1 MALNYKSI
9 DYSENDFLIR
19 LDSKYYNLQEYL
31 NHSSSFSEIDFIP
44 FGDFIDN
51 ITDGEHAGQTFV
63 KEGVLFLKNSSIKDF
78 DISLDDGFYISEIK
92 HKKLQRSALKSEDVL
107 FTTIGHLGSAAIV
120 PEHFCEANMNQNF
133 VKISINKEKV
143 SPYYIVAYLNSK
155 LARKQISCL
164 LTGNIQSILTYPKI
178 KNIKIGIP
186 KDDSIQKEITEK
198 YKNAIKLSQ
207 EARKIIK
214 ETIKYLDNEL
224 QLINNDENYDKVFSV
239 KHDLLNNECGLW
251 IPKYFWPK
259 YVETEEN
266 LMNRIQCIP
275 LGEIATLKKGDE
287 PGSDFYIDYL
297 DKIDTDVPFIRTSD
311 IYNYQ
316 IDSSPDNFIDIHTF
330 EEINQDIKEGDILFT
345 KDGKIGEIALVTN
358 TDKAIYSSGI
368 DRIRINKMGKSLGI
382 TPEYLFNIVACNKV
396 GKYTADRYT
405 VTAATIPHLKEDFIR
420 KMKIPILSEDKIKVI
435 TEKTKMAFE
444 MIDKKKKI
452 ILECQDIVNK
462 ICKEAK

>member
-1 MALNYKSI
+1 
-9 DYSENDFLIR
+9 
-19 LDSKYYNLQEYL
+19 
-31 NHSSSFSEIDFIP
+31 
-44 FGDFIDN
+44 
-51 ITDGEHAGQTFV
+51 
-63 KEGVLFLKNSSIKDF
+63 
-78 DISLDDGFYISEIK
+78 
-92 HKKLQRSALKSEDVL
+92 
-107 FTTIGHLGSAAIV
+107 
-120 PEHFCEANMNQNF
+120 MN
-133 VKISINKEKV
+133 
-143 SPYYIVAYLNSK
+143 VAYGYQN
-155 LARKQISCL
+155 IS
-164 LTGNIQSILTYPKI
+164 GQ
-178 KNIKIGIP
+178 
-186 KDDSIQKEITEK
+186 
-198 YKNAIKLSQ
+198 
-207 EARKIIK
+207 
-214 ETIKYLDNEL
+214 
-224 QLINNDENYDKVFSV
+224 
-239 KHDLLNNECGLW
+239 
-251 IPKYFWPK
+251 

-462 ICKEAK
+462 ICKEAQ